1 MVDQAL
7 IDEIKAMRAS
17 GGSDNPSN
25 ILKIFEMFK
34 QLAEEDEDLK
44 EEVEDSEVSMQFT
57 ITDLNYKFWL
67 IAKGAISYG
76 EGDCPEDPSVSF
88 SANSETIVGMFSG
101 QVDATAA
108 YMSGDLVIEGNLQ
121 DAMAFGEISSLA
133 MEAAEEYFED

>member
-1 MVDQAL
+1 MVDKEL
-7 IDEIKAMRAS
+7 IAEIKAMRES
-17 GGSDNPSN
+17 GSDDTAS

-34 QLAEEDEDLK
+34 QLADEDEDLK
-44 EEVEDSEVSMQFT
+44 EEVEDAEIAMQFN
-57 ITDLNYKFWL
+57 ITDVEYKFWL
-67 IAKGAISYG
+67 VAKGSIAYG
-76 EGDCPEDPSVSF
+76 EGDCPEDPTVSF
-88 SANSETIVGMFSG
+88 SANKETIAGMFSG

>member
-7 IDEIKAMRAS
+7 IDEIKAMRAA
-17 GGSDNPSN
+17 GGGEKEG

-44 EEVEDSEVSMQFT
+44 EEIEDAEVAMQFT
-57 ITDLNYKFWL
+57 ITDLDYKFWL
-67 IAKGAISYG
+67 VAKGSIAYG
-76 EGDCPEDPSVSF
+76 EGDCPEDPTVSF
-88 SANSETIVGMFSG
+88 TANGETITGMFSG